1 MQCCEILMSWETE
14 PEAAEPMME
23 GGVVTFSVA
32 ADCESSAAG
41 AAAGRGGGAAPAR
54 EDTAP

>member
-1 MQCCEILMSWETE
+1 MSWETE